1 MIESITKQ
9 SNISAGGDVA
19 GRDIYKN
26 YLPQVTWYQRKF
38 HRLAEEVELDQR
50 YNKTIEDL
58 DYFETILD
66 GTKGLE
72 EKLTDGGRNKNEI
85 ALALRQKQKVLQR
98 KQEKYKY
105 YESAQWIN
113 SHLFA
118 EILLKFN
125 DYIKPLIDS
134 NVDKNTIFTSVGKM
148 VIEPIVQKLNVEGA
162 DDNYLCYDA
171 EDVLGMVYYLTGR
184 CHINW
189 TNYGDV

>member
-9 SNISAGGDVA
+9 SNISAGGDVT

-38 HRLAEEVELDQR
+38 LRLAEEVELDQR

-85 ALALRQKQKVLQR
+85 TLALRQKQKFAK

>member
-38 HRLAEEVELDQR
+38 LRLAEEVELDQR

-72 EKLTDGGRNKNEI
+72 EKLTDGGEI
-85 ALALRQKQKVLQR
+85 
-98 KQEKYKY
+98 
-105 YESAQWIN
+105 
-113 SHLFA
+113 
-118 EILLKFN
+118 
-125 DYIKPLIDS
+125 
-134 NVDKNTIFTSVGKM
+134 KM
-148 VIEPIVQKLNVEGA
+148 K
-162 DDNYLCYDA
+162 
-171 EDVLGMVYYLTGR
+171 
-184 CHINW
+184 
-189 TNYGDV
+189 

>member
-85 ALALRQKQKVLQR
+85 ALALRQRL
-98 KQEKYKY
+98 
-105 YESAQWIN
+105 N

>member
-66 GTKGLE
+66 GTKG
-72 EKLTDGGRNKNEI
+72 
-85 ALALRQKQKVLQR
+85 
-98 KQEKYKY
+98 
-105 YESAQWIN
+105 
-113 SHLFA
+113 
-118 EILLKFN
+118 
-125 DYIKPLIDS
+125 
-134 NVDKNTIFTSVGKM
+134 
-148 VIEPIVQKLNVEGA
+148 
-162 DDNYLCYDA
+162 
-171 EDVLGMVYYLTGR
+171 
-184 CHINW
+184 
-189 TNYGDV
+189 